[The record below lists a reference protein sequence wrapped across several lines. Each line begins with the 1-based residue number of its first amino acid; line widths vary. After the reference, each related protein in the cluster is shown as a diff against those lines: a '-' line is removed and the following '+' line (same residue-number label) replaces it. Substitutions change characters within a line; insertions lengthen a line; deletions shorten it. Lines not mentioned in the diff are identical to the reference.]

1 MIDMSTL
8 AESAELSKLK
18 QQEEDEMSDSEFDL
32 KEMTD
37 DSDFNRLFLLFNI
50 VIVII
55 IFSIVCFVFMYKSV
69 SIPVIMLGF

>member
-55 IFSIVCFVFMYKSV
+55 IFSIVGFVFMYKSV